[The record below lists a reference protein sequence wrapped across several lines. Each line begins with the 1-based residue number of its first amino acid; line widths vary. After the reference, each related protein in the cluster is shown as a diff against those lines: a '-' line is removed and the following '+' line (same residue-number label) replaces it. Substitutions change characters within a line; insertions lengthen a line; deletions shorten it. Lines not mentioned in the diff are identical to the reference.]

1 MFILVYVDDIMVAA
15 STSNVVASLLKKSSH
30 VFALKDMGELHY
42 FLDIEVTKVNDG
54 IVLTQEKYVN
64 DLIKR
69 LSMGNCK

>member
-1 MFILVYVDDIMVAA
+1 M
-15 STSNVVASLLKKSSH
+15 
-30 VFALKDMGELHY
+30 FALKDMGELHY